1 MSDGAPSTSTSAL
14 TAASSPDRMSLMTLY
29 FPNEIDEHGTFA
41 KIEDIVDGVIP
52 PDEYVDEMFAMSM
65 GQIEEIV

>member
-1 MSDGAPSTSTSAL
+1 
-14 TAASSPDRMSLMTLY
+14 MSLMTLY
-29 FPNEIDEHGTFA
+29 FPNEIDEQGTFA

-52 PDEYVDEMFAMSM
+52 RDEYVDEMFAMSM

>member
-1 MSDGAPSTSTSAL
+1 
-14 TAASSPDRMSLMTLY
+14 MSLMTLY
-29 FPNEIDEHGTFA
+29 FLDEIDGHGTFA

-52 PDEYVDEMFAMSM
+52 HDEYVDEMFAMSM